1 MKKIVPSGT
10 NLIPSN
16 AERVFEGKIF
26 DVYQW
31 RQEMFDGSFATYE
44 NLRRPDTVLV
54 IAIDDGKIIINDSN
68 QPHRGHK
75 YELPGGRVDAND
87 ESILAAAKREMLE
100 ETGYEFSDWKLLD
113 VIKPQQKMEWF
124 VYTFLAMNKTKVGQQ
139 NLDEDGEQIN
149 LLYLNYDDA
158 MRKLRKSGEYVSV
171 LENAG
176 STQGIVDL
184 DEFRGET
191 VDIEPK
197 TEMR

>member
-68 QPHRGHK
+68 QPHRGRK
-75 YELPGGRVDAND
+75 YELPGGRVDAKD

-100 ETGYEFSDWKLLD
+100 IRLS
-113 VIKPQQKMEWF
+113 
-124 VYTFLAMNKTKVGQQ
+124 
-139 NLDEDGEQIN
+139 
-149 LLYLNYDDA
+149 
-158 MRKLRKSGEYVSV
+158 
-171 LENAG
+171 
-176 STQGIVDL
+176 
-184 DEFRGET
+184 
-191 VDIEPK
+191 
-197 TEMR
+197 